1 MSKLTKK
8 LAATV
13 PFAHL
18 LGIRAE
24 SNPDETDEE
33 RQEREDQEARRA
45 QWSKKAETD
54 DERKQK
60 DDESDDDYIK
70 RMEKMD
76 EDEEKEARSASG
88 SDDDEGMEDED
99 EDAKAVRSS
108 ERARCARII
117 AHGIKNGC
125 VNAAATLAF
134 DTSMTSKQ
142 VIATLRAAKIDSG
155 AGRAGLGSRMAAVV
169 VPHVGSDVVSGVDP
183 NDPQAAA
190 KATAN
195 AIIKAAAKARGEKV

>member
-45 QWSKKAETD
+45 EWSKKAETD
-54 DERKQK
+54 DERKQQ
-60 DDESDDDYIK
+60 DGESDDDYIK

-76 EDEEKEARSASG
+76 EDEEKEARAASESG
-88 SDDDEGMEDED
+88 DEEDMEDED
-99 EDAKAVRSS
+99 EDAKAVRLS
-108 ERARCARII
+108 ERARCARIV
-117 AHGIKNGC
+117 AYGIKNGC

-155 AGRAGLGSRMAAVV
+155 AGRAGLRDRMSMVV
-169 VPHVGSDVVSGVDP
+169 VPHVGSEIESRVDP

-190 KATAN
+190 KATAD
-195 AIIKAAAKARGEKV
+195 AIIRAAAKARGEKV